1 MAAPE
6 RPRRASSAPQRP
18 PGACAVSRPTLS
30 ALWCGQPLPPTA
42 NSAPCPGSACAFAAR
57 AAGGVHS
64 GDSVRAPCRVLAA
77 IAVVLA
83 SMRYQPP
90 LQHAGAGLGGQTAP
104 PARLQAPVVPCR
116 AGGRTALLGAFLP
129 AHALARLCWHTQ
141 TMWNLQRRP
150 LRGVGGVLGLLR
162 AIMRS
167 KSGTR
172 RQIVPSSSR

>member
-1 MAAPE
+1 MGPVP
-6 RPRRASSAPQRP
+6 RPCRTPRRGVPYVPR
-18 PGACAVSRPTLS
+18 GAMT
-30 ALWCGQPLPPTA
+30 
-42 NSAPCPGSACAFAAR
+42 R
-57 AAGGVHS
+57 AAVLEPQVSAHS
-64 GDSVRAPCRVLAA
+64 GDSVRALCSVLAA
-77 IAVVLA
+77 IAVVLP

-141 TMWNLQRRP
+141 TMWNLQRRA
-150 LRGVGGVLGLLR
+150 LRGVGGGLGLLR